1 MNDDRDI
8 KRIKS
13 ALEQCLK
20 LYCREI
26 YFSFLDKN
34 IKVFTDE
41 EKNNILNNNNSVNRL
56 SNQQTNYDLEPES
69 DFVAAI
75 KLKLVKLFQC
85 QLENNMCLPTNS
97 LSRVNDRIVDFVN
110 EWIESK

>member
-69 DFVAAI
+69 DFI
-75 KLKLVKLFQC
+75 PYKSTLFPV
-85 QLENNMCLPTNS
+85 LFIHSVTTF
-97 LSRVNDRIVDFVN
+97 DYF
-110 EWIESK
+110 